1 MEKSWI
7 VYGPQGTGK
16 TLHRHAIAKALGLR
30 FIVDEWDER
39 EDTFEPLNTLH
50 LATELPAW
58 ARNNRRVLSIG
69 MALAKV
75 RDGLQDEKRL
85 SARG

>member
-1 MEKSWI
+1 MEESWI
-7 VYGPQGTGK
+7 VYGPQGSGK

-50 LATELPAW
+50 LAHQLPAW

-75 RDGLQDEKRL
+75 RDSLPEGVRT
-85 SARG
+85 

>member
-7 VYGPQGTGK
+7 VYGPQVGGRTPE
-16 TLHRHAIAKALGLR
+16 RYAIAKALGLR
-30 FIVDEWDER
+30 FIADEWDGR
-39 EDTFEPLNTLH
+39 EDTFYLRNTLH
-50 LATELPAW
+50 LAHELPAW

-75 RDGLQDEKRL
+75 RDSLPEGVHP
-85 SARG
+85 

>member
-7 VYGPQGTGK
+7 VYGPQGSGK

-39 EDTFEPLNTLH
+39 EETFEPRNTLH
-50 LATELPAW
+50 LAHQLPAW

-75 RDGLQDEKRL
+75 RDSLPEGER
-85 SARG
+85 A